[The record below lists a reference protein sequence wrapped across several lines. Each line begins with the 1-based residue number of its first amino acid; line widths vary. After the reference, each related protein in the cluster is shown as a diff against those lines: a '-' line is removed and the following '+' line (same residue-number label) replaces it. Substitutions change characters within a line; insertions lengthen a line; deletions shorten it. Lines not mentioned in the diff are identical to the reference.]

1 MPQRPS
7 RQRLSSN
14 ALGSTDSQFPSPCL
28 SLMENHFRVSG
39 EMAMPFENTQ
49 NPDFS

>member
-14 ALGSTDSQFPSPCL
+14 AAGSGDLPSNL
-28 SLMENHFRVSG
+28 STLAAGAATTVIPAG
-39 EMAMPFENTQ
+39 P
-49 NPDFS
+49 PWLDCGL